1 MQHSRRRFLKTGLG
15 VVMLGSSF
23 SKAGA
28 STVTKNDVKAATIT
42 ASRYDTFDVIVV
54 GGGMAGISAAMG
66 AARNGADVLLLERDH
81 VPGGAPVSMY
91 VTYLCGGPV
100 VGFYKELITELNEV
114 HTIGGTPSPT
124 YNASTG
130 KDLYARF
137 WHPTAFVEV
146 ILKAIRTQNEKN
158 SGKISLV
165 CNALV
170 SDITKSGQKI
180 TGVRYFSEGEVI
192 EATAKVTIDATGLG
206 ELSEKAG
213 CQVMFGLEAKSD
225 YNESIGADVAN
236 PDKIMPCTWM
246 IITHRIKEGAVLPFY
261 ENNNPDGKQLLYGS
275 AVEDLKGWITD
286 AGYINRDAGTYLHW
300 GVGLN
305 GVNTRQETE
314 VAKAQEELFNKLNDR
329 GDVRLIQEAGF
340 AVEFAPRIGIR
351 ECRRVKGEFV
361 MTTNELGIKDS
372 PYYERGFVPH
382 DMIAEGNYFIDA
394 WGMDPPVPEEYKR
407 TTPYGVPLRSCIPLG
422 VEGFMTAGRI
432 ISGTHLAM
440 SSYRVQPIT
449 SSIGFGVGTAAAIA
463 ALNHDGVV
471 RAVDGAALR
480 SKLSGEG
487 YFSYKTINENK

>member
-1 MQHSRRRFLKTGLG
+1 MHNSRRKFIKSGIGLAL
-15 VVMLGSSF
+15 LGSSL
-23 SKAGA
+23 SGYAA
-28 STVTKNDVKAATIT
+28 STTNSDRKKVAAPKANTTEI
-42 ASRYDTFDVIVV
+42 YDVIVV
-54 GGGMAGISAAMG
+54 GAGIAGISAAMG
-66 AARNGADVLLLERDH
+66 AARNGAKVLLLERDH
-81 VPGGAPVSMY
+81 LPGGAPVSMF
-91 VTYLCGGPV
+91 VTFLCGGPV
-100 VGFYKELITELNEV
+100 VGFYKELISELNDF
-114 HTIGGTPSPT
+114 HTIGGTQSAT
-124 YNASTG
+124 YDSTTG

-146 ILKAIRTQNEKN
+146 ILKAIRTQNGKN

-170 SDITKSGQKI
+170 SNVTKSGDRV
-180 TGVRYFSEGEVI
+180 TGVHYFSQGELL
-192 EATAKVTIDATGLG
+192 EATAKVTVDATGLG

-236 PDKIMPCTWM
+236 PNKIMPCTWM
-246 IITHRIKEGAVLPFY
+246 FITHRIKEEAILPFY
-261 ENNNPDGKQLLYGS
+261 ENNNPNGKKLLYGS
-275 AVEDLKGWITD
+275 VVEDLNGWITD

-305 GVNTRQETE
+305 GVNTRKETE
-314 VAKAQEELFNKLNDR
+314 VALAQEELFNKLNDR
-329 GDVRLIQEAGF
+329 GDIKLIQEAGF

-351 ECRRVKGEFV
+351 ECRRIKGEFV

-372 PYYERGFVPH
+372 AYSGNGFVPH

-394 WGMDPPVPEEYKR
+394 WGMDPPIPEVYKK
-407 TTPYGVPLRSCIPLG
+407 TTPYGIPLRCCIPLG

-449 SSIGFGVGTAAAIA
+449 SSIGFGVGTAASIA
-463 ALNHDGVV
+463 AINHNGVV
-471 RAVDGAALR
+471 RAVDGATLR
-480 SKLSGEG
+480 SKLSSEG
-487 YFSYKTINENK
+487 YFSYKTTNENK